1 MDNLNLLFNK
11 EYYRFLG
18 VNRNSENPK
27 DTCFQTRELKINGR
41 KETIDGTAD
50 IINREIEQT
59 VFTGGDFRECPIPGA
74 VTFRLK
80 TVYPGL
86 LIGTGAPHGVTK
98 DVSGSSSD
106 FSCGF
111 YFDYVTGQPY
121 IPGSS
126 VKGVLR
132 SHFKHRGKAV
142 AEIAQGLGVTFSKS
156 LKEIETAVFD
166 NGVIFF
172 DAVVC
177 RGDRHNHIVG
187 SDYITPH
194 ESPTKNPKPIHI
206 IKVMPDVQFEF
217 RFKLNPGF
225 DESVIG
231 AEDLKRLFT
240 ELLTLFGAGAK
251 TNVGY
256 GSFTSPD

>member
-18 VNRNSENPK
+18 VNRNSDRPN
-27 DTCFQTRELKINGR
+27 DTCFQTRELRIRGQKQIVIGEADRINGV
-41 KETIDGTAD
+41 
-50 IINREIEQT
+50 IENMK
-59 VFTGGDFRECPIPGA
+59 FMRDDFRECFIPD
-74 VTFRLK
+74 VVSFRLK

-86 LIGTGAPHGVTK
+86 LIGTGAPHGVSK

-132 SHFKHRGKAV
+132 SHFKNRREAV
-142 AEIAQGLGVTFSKS
+142 AEIAEGLGITLSKS
-156 LKEIETAVFD
+156 LEEIETAVFD

-177 RGDRHNHIVG
+177 KGDKYGHIVG
-187 SDYITPH
+187 ADYITPH
-194 ESPTKNPKPIHI
+194 ESPTKNPVPIHI
-206 IKVMPDVQFEF
+206 VKVMPDVQFEF
-217 RFKLNPGF
+217 RFKLNAGF

-231 AEDLKRLFT
+231 AEDLKKLFT
-240 ELLTLFGAGAK
+240 ELLTVFGAGAK

-256 GSFTSPD
+256 GVLEAV